1 MISHDSAVLTEIFIL
16 KNTHT
21 NGTKKMNQNKSDIDQ
36 ISQQSYS
43 TELQWRNIYFFV
55 VKKTTIDSL
64 QVLTIHLVCY

>member
-1 MISHDSAVLTEIFIL
+1 MISHDSAVLTEIFLL

-43 TELQWRNIYFFV
+43 IELQ
-55 VKKTTIDSL
+55 
-64 QVLTIHLVCY
+64 